1 MRSSWLPEWDTEEAA
16 AAAVLEALFSTSI
29 SAILLALE
37 EQKTAK
43 RHLRQCFT
51 AIDSTLV
58 VEQEA
63 VAGDGEEDTFAIF
76 GTVAVEVKSLEEGTE
91 RIAIVVQTE
100 KAEDIRG
107 R

>member
-1 MRSSWLPEWDTEEAA
+1 M
-16 AAAVLEALFSTSI
+16 
-29 SAILLALE
+29 
-37 EQKTAK
+37 
-43 RHLRQCFT
+43 
-51 AIDSTLV
+51 